1 MIQVSGLTRV
11 YGNTVGVE
19 DLNFEIRDAQIFAL
33 LGPNGSG
40 KTTTLRLMTGM
51 ISPTNGYVSV
61 DDIRTD
67 QLQLLPEIHRKI
79 GILPEVPGHYENLSA
94 YRNLQFY
101 GRMYGMSDSAI
112 ESRTKD
118 LMVEFELWDKRDS
131 LVATFS
137 KGMKQKLAILRTV
150 MHDPK
155 YVFLDEPLS
164 GLDPES
170 SKFVRDYMKSLKEN
184 GKTVILSTHDLDDAD
199 KLSDRVAV
207 IRNRLLAIDSPSA
220 LKAQAFKRTVVFHIE
235 SIQGLDLKE
244 IEAMPFVNSARISKD
259 SLVMEVDS
267 PEKNN
272 PDITAYLVG
281 KGFRIQFI
289 GEIRRSLEDVYLSI
303 VEKSKEGKL

>member
-1 MIQVSGLTRV
+1 MIKVSGLTRV

-19 DLNFEIRDAQIFAL
+19 DLNFEIHEAEIFAL

-51 ISPTNGYVSV
+51 ISPTNGFVSV

-67 QLQLLPEIHRKI
+67 QMQRLPDIHRKI
-79 GILPEVPGHYENLSA
+79 GILPEVPGHYENLTA

-101 GRMYGMSDSAI
+101 GRMYGMNDRAI
-112 ESRTKD
+112 ESRIKD
-118 LMVEFELWDKRDS
+118 LMVEFELWDKKEAP
-131 LVATFS
+131 VATFS

-150 MHDPK
+150 IHDPK

-170 SKFVRDYMKSLKEN
+170 SKFVRDYMKSLKES

-207 IRNRLLAIDSPSA
+207 VRNRLLAIDSPSA
-220 LKAQAFKRTVVFHIE
+220 LKAQAFKRTIVFHLE
-235 SIQGLDLKE
+235 SLQGLDIKE
-244 IEAMPFVNSARISKD
+244 IEAMTFVNSAKISKE

-267 PEKNN
+267 PEQNN

-303 VEKSKEGKL
+303 VEKSREGKL

>member
-1 MIQVSGLTRV
+1 MIEVSGLTRV

-19 DLNFEIRDAQIFAL
+19 DLSFEIQESEIFAL

-61 DDIRTD
+61 DGIRTD
-67 QLQLLPEIHRKI
+67 QMGRLPEIHRKI
-79 GILPEVPGHYENLSA
+79 GILPEVPGHYEGLSA

-112 ESRTKD
+112 DSRIKD
-118 LMVEFELWDKRDS
+118 LMIEFELWDKKDS
-131 LVATFS
+131 PVATFS

-150 MHDPK
+150 IHDPK

-170 SKFVRDYMKSLKEN
+170 SKFVRDYMKSLKES

-207 IRNRLLAIDSPSA
+207 VRNRLLAINSPSA
-220 LKAQAFKRTVVFHIE
+220 LKAEAFKRTVVFHIE
-235 SIQGLDLKE
+235 SLQGLDLKE
-244 IEAMPFVNSARISKD
+244 IEAMPFINSARISKD
-259 SLVMEVDS
+259 SLVVELDS
-267 PEKNN
+267 PERNN
-272 PDITAYLVG
+272 PDLNAFLVG

-303 VEKSKEGKL
+303 VEKSREGKL

>member
-19 DLNFEIRDAQIFAL
+19 DLNFEIRDAEIFAL

-67 QLQLLPEIHRKI
+67 QLQLLPKIHRKI

-94 YRNLQFY
+94 FRNLQFY

-131 LVATFS
+131 PVATFS

-244 IEAMPFVNSARISKD
+244 IGAMPFVNSAKISKD

>member
-1 MIQVSGLTRV
+1 MIRVSGLTRV

-19 DLNFEIRDAQIFAL
+19 DLNFEIRDAEIFAL

-67 QLQLLPEIHRKI
+67 QLQRLPEIHRKI
-79 GILPEVPGHYENLSA
+79 VILPEVPGHYENLSA
-94 YRNLQFY
+94 YRNLQFF
-101 GRMYGMSDSAI
+101 GRMYGMSDRAI

-118 LMVEFELWDKRDS
+118 LMIEFELWDKRES
-131 LVATFS
+131 AVATFS

-207 IRNRLLAIDSPSA
+207 VRNRLLAIDSPSA
-220 LKAQAFKRTVVFHIE
+220 LKAQVFKRTVVFHIE
-235 SIQGLDLKE
+235 NIQGLDLKE
-244 IEAMPFVNSARISKD
+244 IGAMPFVNSVKISKD
-259 SLVMEVDS
+259 SIVMEVES

-281 KGFRIQFI
+281 KGFRVQFI

>member
-1 MIQVSGLTRV
+1 MIRVSGLTRV

-19 DLNFEIRDAQIFAL
+19 DLNFEIRDAEIFAL

-67 QLQLLPEIHRKI
+67 QLQRLPEIHRKI

-94 YRNLQFY
+94 YRNLQFF
-101 GRMYGMSDSAI
+101 GRMYGMNDRDI

-118 LMVEFELWDKRDS
+118 LMIEFELWDKRES
-131 LVATFS
+131 AVATFS

-207 IRNRLLAIDSPSA
+207 VRNRLLAIDSPGA
-220 LKAQAFKRTVVFHIE
+220 LKAQVFKRTVVFHIE
-235 SIQGLDLKE
+235 NIQGLDLKE
-244 IEAMPFVNSARISKD
+244 IGAMPFVNSVKISKD
-259 SLVMEVDS
+259 SIVMEVES

-272 PDITAYLVG
+272 PDITAYRVR
-281 KGFRIQFI
+281 KGFRVQFI